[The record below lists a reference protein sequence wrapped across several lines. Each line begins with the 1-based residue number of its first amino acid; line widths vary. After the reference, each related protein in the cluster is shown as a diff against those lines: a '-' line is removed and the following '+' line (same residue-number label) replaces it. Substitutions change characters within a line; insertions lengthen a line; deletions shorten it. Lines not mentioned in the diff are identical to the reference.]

1 MMIYAPYYDN
11 AMLGG
16 NEHGGPAP
24 VAGDDAGTL
33 FAVVMIPVHGIQAIK
48 SKPIAQNQIPER
60 GSSSSMKTK

>member
-16 NEHGGPAP
+16 NELGGPAP

-33 FAVVMIPVHGIQAIK
+33 FAVVMIPVHGIQ
-48 SKPIAQNQIPER
+48 R
-60 GSSSSMKTK
+60 SSRSL